1 MQNPL
6 FIPVVLA
13 ALSLNSVI
21 ANAAD
26 KQTATIVHG
35 GTVHF
40 VGELVNAACAV
51 TTESSN
57 LTVALGQHHIARLNQ
72 AGDKTTPVKFQ
83 IKLEDCDNTLAT
95 SAAIA
100 FYGQTSNIDPNLLV
114 VNALGSG
121 TTAKNVGIE
130 ISDHSAQVI
139 KPDGNNFSTAKKLL
153 QASNILDF
161 TARYVATGDTTVG
174 QAHALATFVVKYD

>member
-100 FYGQTSNIDPNLLV
+100 FYGQTSNIDISSVQNIEVLRGPFSALYG
-114 VNALGSG
+114 NASG
-121 TTAKNVGIE
+121 GVMNVSLKRVMNRQPLKPAVITAVTEHG
-130 ISDHSAQVI
+130 V
-139 KPDGNNFSTAKKLL
+139 
-153 QASNILDF
+153 
-161 TARYVATGDTTVG
+161 TV
-174 QAHALATFVVKYD
+174 